1 MKWRLALLF
10 LLIVCA
16 TTNLGSA
23 PAQQQRAAANRPE
36 PRVAL
41 LIANSNYRDSDVKL
55 TNPVRDARALAEELR
70 RDGFEV
76 VLKENLGKEDMQRT
90 IDQFAAT
97 IAPGA
102 TALFFFSGYGIQ
114 VNRQNFLIPTDAR
127 IWAERDAQQDGIDI
141 ERILG
146 QIHARGAKVML
157 LIIDAS
163 RKNPFERRFR
173 SYSAGLSATAVP
185 ERTLAISSAALD

>member
-16 TTNLGSA
+16 TTNLRSA

-127 IWAERDAQQDGIDI
+127 IGPKGTRSRTELTSSGFSVRFT
-141 ERILG
+141 
-146 QIHARGAKVML
+146 RGAPK
-157 LIIDAS
+157 
-163 RKNPFERRFR
+163 
-173 SYSAGLSATAVP
+173 
-185 ERTLAISSAALD
+185 